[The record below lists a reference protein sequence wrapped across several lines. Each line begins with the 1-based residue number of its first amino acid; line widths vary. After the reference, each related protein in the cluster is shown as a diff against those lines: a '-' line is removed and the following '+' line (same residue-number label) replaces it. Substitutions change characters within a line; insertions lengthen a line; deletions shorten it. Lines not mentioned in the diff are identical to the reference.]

1 MKQNIMDNKVVR
13 YLLIT
18 YEKIKKFFN
27 FIVEEG
33 IRFPVYILFHPF
45 KGFDEFK
52 REKRAKPSIAI
63 AFVVIFILLQIIS
76 FQYEGFMVNQND
88 ISELNTFAQIT
99 YVLVPILVL
108 AFGNWSITTLFD
120 GKGTIKEILM
130 LISYSLFPMIITQ
143 FFALFLSNMIAQEE
157 IGLYSLV
164 LSVGVF
170 ATGYMVFVGLVSIHE
185 YGVLK
190 CIITIVFTIVA
201 ALVILFIA
209 LLGFDLFRKIYGFV
223 YTIYR
228 EIALRYF

>member
-1 MKQNIMDNKVVR
+1 
-13 YLLIT
+13 
-18 YEKIKKFFN
+18 
-27 FIVEEG
+27 
-33 IRFPVYILFHPF
+33 
-45 KGFDEFK
+45 
-52 REKRAKPSIAI
+52 
-63 AFVVIFILLQIIS
+63 
-76 FQYEGFMVNQND
+76 
-88 ISELNTFAQIT
+88 
-99 YVLVPILVL
+99 